1 MFGSSSTVR
10 LPQTGSCATP
20 QQSLAPAVVRS
31 ECCRVWATGVARARQ
46 VAAAAQQ
53 FQAKNCTD
61 VEFGL
66 YCATVPTVAAS
77 RGLRF
82 SCWMG
87 AYPGLGAHF
96 GAAGLNPGSN
106 HWDKAR
112 RRPAAAP
119 GRVRRRAHGL
129 LYVRGGDR
137 KARARFHCVQ
147 CRGDQGEAPSSSS
160 ERLSCE
166 DCKSA

>member
-1 MFGSSSTVR
+1 
-10 LPQTGSCATP
+10 
-20 QQSLAPAVVRS
+20 VVRS
-31 ECCRVWATGVARARQ
+31 ECCRVRASGAASARQ

-119 GRVRRRAHGL
+119 GRVRRRAHARPPVLAGE
-129 LYVRGGDR
+129 GPR
-137 KARARFHCVQ
+137 KA
-147 CRGDQGEAPSSSS
+147 G
-160 ERLSCE
+160 ERLSCVQFTGTHGE
-166 DCKSA
+166 ALSSCREQPSLEVAWSA